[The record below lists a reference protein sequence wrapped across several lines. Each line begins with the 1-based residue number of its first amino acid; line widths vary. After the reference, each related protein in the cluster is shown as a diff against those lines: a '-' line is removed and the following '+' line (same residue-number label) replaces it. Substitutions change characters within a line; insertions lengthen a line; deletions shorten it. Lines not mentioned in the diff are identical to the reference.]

1 MEKSWKILPYNND
14 LVEQLRQQLHINE
27 VLCRLLTQRGIDS
40 FDTAKSYFRPTIE
53 MLHNPFLMKD
63 MDKAVGR
70 INQAIEKS
78 EKILIYGD
86 YDVDGTTAV
95 ASMYSFL
102 KKLHNNLEYYIPHRY
117 REGYGVSA
125 AGISYAIEQKVNLII
140 SLDCGIKS
148 VKLVDEAAKHGIDFI
163 ICDHHLP
170 DEEIPAATAILNAK
184 QKDCAYPFKELCGCG
199 VGIKLMQ
206 AISST
211 LRLDDSS
218 WMDYLDLA
226 AIAIA
231 ADIVPIN
238 GENRVLAYFG
248 LKKVNIKPSIGVKAL
263 LERSNMTGEIHI
275 NNLVFVIAPRV
286 NAAGRMDDARKAVD
300 LFIAESEEEAGI
312 LADQLHADNTDRREI
327 DASITTQA
335 IEMIESDEYT
345 KHAYSTLLYHPDW
358 GASVEEEASF
368 GKAKG
373 VVGIVASRLIEKYYR
388 PTIVLTDSGGKVA
401 GSARSV
407 WGFNIYEAIHACN
420 DLLENYGGH
429 FYAAGLTLL
438 KENVPALKTRFEEVV
453 KSTIE
458 PEMLT
463 PAILIDSLIT
473 FRDITDTFYKIVCQM
488 EPFGPEN
495 MRPVFCAKYVY
506 ETGESRIVK
515 EQHIKFVLMQDGIT
529 MEGIGFGLAAKFE
542 LLKPNIPLHVVFT
555 IDQNEWNGH
564 KKLQLKVIDINQANT
579 A

>member
-1 MEKSWKILPYNND
+1 MQKLWKILPYNND
-14 LVEQLRQQLHINE
+14 LVQQLRQQLNINE
-27 VLCRLLTQRGIDS
+27 VLCRLLTQRGVYS
-40 FDTAKSYFRPTIE
+40 FESAKNYFRPSLS
-53 MLHNPFLMKD
+53 MLHDPFLMKD
-63 MDKAVGR
+63 MSKAVNR
-70 INQAIEKS
+70 IKRAIERG

-102 KKLHNNLEYYIPHRY
+102 KKLHKNLEYYIPHRY

-125 AGISYAIEQKVNLII
+125 EGIAYAIKENVNLII

-148 VKLVDEAAKHGIDFI
+148 VKLVEEAAKHGIDFI

-170 DEEIPAATAILNAK
+170 DEEIPQAVAILNAK
-184 QKDCAYPFKELCGCG
+184 QKDCPYPFKELCGCG

-206 AISST
+206 AISQT
-211 LRLDDSS
+211 LQLEDKT

-248 LKKVNIKPSIGVKAL
+248 LKKVNSNPSIGVKAL
-263 LERSNMTGEIHI
+263 LEKSKMTGEIHI

-300 LFIAESEEEAGI
+300 LFIAQNEADASI

-335 IEMIESDEYT
+335 IEMIESDEFT
-345 KHAYSTLLYHPDW
+345 KNAYSTLLYHPDW
-358 GASVEEEASF
+358 GASADDEAAF

-388 PTIVLTDSGGKVA
+388 PTIILTDSGGKVA

-438 KENVPALKTRFEEVV
+438 KENVPALKKRFEAVV
-453 KSTIE
+453 RSTIQ

-463 PAILIDSLIT
+463 PTILIDSMIS
-473 FRDITDTFYKIVCQM
+473 FRDITETFYKILCQM

-495 MRPVFCAKYVY
+495 MRPVFCAKNVY
-506 ETGESRIVK
+506 ETGESRVVK

-529 MEGIGFGLAAKFE
+529 MEGIGFGLASKFS
-542 LLKPNIPLHVVFT
+542 LLQPNVPLSVVFT
-555 IDQNEWNGH
+555 LDQNEWNGH
-564 KKLQLKVIDINQANT
+564 KKLQLKVIDINQANP